1 MLPTQTQRKLPGSL
15 LSTRHISEKFCSVSH
30 TAWWML
36 YCLLTIINQD
46 GQILAISALI
56 SSAGTLQSIS
66 NARPMK
72 GEPGLI
78 NQLPSC
84 HWYWMSHKPLRFTL
98 YFHKKKVFPKRF
110 KHSFQGMAKSSH
122 KCGTVHQLLC
132 YLHGWLHAHCLSTG
146 LGWWSCFPKV
156 LWLSLCH
163 HK

>member
-15 LSTRHISEKFCSVSH
+15 LSTRHTSEKFCSVSH
-30 TAWWML
+30 TAWRIL

-84 HWYWMSHKPLRFTL
+84 HWYWVTSLWDSLCTSTKSGYLLIPSNENR
-98 YFHKKKVFPKRF
+98 
-110 KHSFQGMAKSSH
+110 KSSL
-122 KCGTVHQLLC
+122 KGLNTASKEWRRAAISVAQFTNSSVIFTADFMLTDSQL
-132 YLHGWLHAHCLSTG
+132 A
-146 LGWWSCFPKV
+146 
-156 LWLSLCH
+156 
-163 HK
+163 